1 MGCSLTYFEWRVYSH
16 NVCLNKNK
24 TFSVILFEHT
34 ETTMRRFIITTIISV
49 SFTVAML
56 SQDIPVIS
64 FDKLAPMLE
73 MKNDTVYMVNF
84 WATWCTPCVEEL
96 PDILKFAGEMKNRKF
111 RLLLVSLDMPNQL
124 DSRVRPFI
132 KKMNIGEKVVLL
144 DDPDA
149 NRWINK
155 VSTEWSGA
163 LPATLFYSRDFRQ
176 FNGEVMTYSDIRKI
190 VEPKLKN

>member
-1 MGCSLTYFEWRVYSH
+1 
-16 NVCLNKNK
+16 
-24 TFSVILFEHT
+24 
-34 ETTMRRFIITTIISV
+34 MRKLIVTSIISAV
-49 SFTVAML
+49 FTITIF
-56 SQDIPVIS
+56 SQSIPVIS
-64 FDKLAPMLE
+64 FDKLAPLLE

-124 DSRVRPFI
+124 DSRVMPFI
-132 KKMNIGEKVVLL
+132 KKMEINEKVILL

-149 NRWINK
+149 NKWINK
-155 VSTEWSGA
+155 VSTQWSGA

-176 FNGEVMTYSDIRKI
+176 FHGEVLTYSDIKRI